1 MTDADANPD
10 LSSNAHP
17 SDNAIGFVPAS
28 SLTLDAFVDLYSR
41 SFANYFYPMSQTLDG
56 FAARVRTEHIDLY
69 RSVVMM
75 WGDAP
80 IGEATMAIRGERAWC
95 GGFGIVPEYR
105 GRRLGPPLFAE
116 FVAQARQAGMKSLQ
130 LEALT
135 RNTAALSVYTG
146 AGLRPV
152 RETRLLE
159 WKRREG
165 VGSVN
170 SVEGVQFAQPAD
182 MARIA
187 ECFGRLHPVA
197 PIWRRE
203 LPSLLLRRGLRQV
216 HLEHNDR
223 IAAYVL
229 FAANEGTARIADIGA
244 EDVAQAAALLA
255 QVQSHYS
262 TVVMID
268 APADSPITAAF
279 DQTDFH
285 EFDRQYELFMTL

>member
-1 MTDADANPD
+1 MTTPYR
-10 LSSNAHP
+10 
-17 SDNAIGFVPAS
+17 FVPAS

-56 FAARVRTEHIDLY
+56 FAARVRTDHIDLY

-75 WGDAP
+75 WGERP

-105 GRRLGPPLFAE
+105 GRKLGPPLFAE

-146 AGLRPV
+146 TGLRPV

-159 WKRREG
+159 WKRDPTDG
-165 VGSVN
+165 VSAPGDAT
-170 SVEGVQFAQPAD
+170 FAQPAD

-187 ECFGRLHPVA
+187 ECFGRLHPA
-197 PIWRRE
+197 PALWSRD
-203 LPSLLLRRGLRQV
+203 LPSLLLRRGLLQTQLVR
-216 HLEHNDR
+216 DGR

-229 FAANEGTARIADIGA
+229 FAANEGTARIADAGA
-244 EDVAQAAALLA
+244 EDVAQMAELLA
-255 QVQSHYS
+255 QLQSHYS

-279 DQTDFH
+279 DQTGFH